1 MPYYDH
7 HGNELDPTTLT
18 VPRLCTICEKMDDEN
33 EEILCNI
40 IRLDQRD
47 NKEFKCRV
55 FVSLYATLID
65 DIIE

>member
-7 HGNELDPTTLT
+7 HGIELDPTTLT

-40 IRLDQRD
+40 TRLDQRE
-47 NKEFKCRV
+47 KREFKCRM

-65 DIIE
+65 DIID